1 MATYSTFSK
10 SGKFY
15 AHSIDCRRPSR
26 PEISNV
32 TYMSETSSFLY
43 LRVAWLVVT
52 SALPEVCGVKPEP
65 NGAFP
70 VPAYERPFV
79 L

>member
-1 MATYSTFSK
+1 MAGDAVRCAPNWPASVLKCDLYVF
-10 SGKFY
+10 F
-15 AHSIDCRRPSR
+15 
-26 PEISNV
+26 
-32 TYMSETSSFLY
+32 Y

-65 NGAFP
+65 NSAFP

>member
-10 SGKFY
+10 SGKSY
-15 AHSIDCRRPSR
+15 AHSIECRRPSR

-43 LRVAWLVVT
+43 LRGRMACRNFS
-52 SALPEVCGVKPEP
+52 SARSLRVKPEP
-65 NGAFP
+65 NSAFP